1 LQGMLGQLVG
11 EHQIILLLEQMCVA
25 GGVGE
30 VDLLVAVCERALGTL
45 QGAVHLSAILTATRC
60 A

>member
-1 LQGMLGQLVG
+1 
-11 EHQIILLLEQMCVA
+11 MCVA